1 MNRINLTLLLLPLF
15 FLLSLP
21 AWAADEAKEEK
32 SKPAYFELQ
41 PSVVANLAKGGKHIR
56 MDIQLMLSKEE
67 SLDEVKLHAPAL
79 VNEMLLLV
87 SDQDGAELKTAK
99 GKEAFRQSALK
110 ACNKVLD
117 DLTGNEPVKDLFF
130 TAFYVQ

>member
-1 MNRINLTLLLLPLF
+1 
-15 FLLSLP
+15 
-21 AWAADEAKEEK
+21 
-32 SKPAYFELQ
+32 
-41 PSVVANLAKGGKHIR
+41 
-56 MDIQLMLSKEE
+56 MDVQLMLSSEE

-110 ACNKVLD
+110 ACNKLLN

-130 TAFYVQ
+130 TAFFVQ